1 MAERWKRTRE
11 KKPEAQLWKRERSL
25 GLAGG
30 GLACSSRQRWTPAD
44 PHHVQ
49 DAWWPPPSRRGAG
62 PAACR
67 VALQITACN
76 LSAFEIIPVFLRIKL
91 NPDSSSEPVYGSVPR
106 VVLSLQ
112 LRGGKL
118 WHGSTC
124 SRAGPPRASSA
135 AAGSPL
141 DVHRL
146 TVQEG
151 LAFAPSNFYRFHCLL
166 TGFLRTKSSD
176 RFY

>member
-11 KKPEAQLWKRERSL
+11 KKTEPQLWKRERSL

-106 VVLSLQ
+106 AVLSLQ
-112 LRGGKL
+112 LRGGQTL
-118 WHGSTC
+118 AREHVFEGRTPASLLRC
-124 SRAGPPRASSA
+124 RRQPPGCAPPDSAGG
-135 AAGSPL
+135 AGVCPL
-141 DVHRL
+141 
-146 TVQEG
+146 
-151 LAFAPSNFYRFHCLL
+151 
-166 TGFLRTKSSD
+166 
-176 RFY
+176 